1 MPHQSLIVSRSLFPL
16 FPGMIFCSARWEQMG
31 WAGSRCEV
39 RGGGRMFQAWLTL
52 PAQSPSPVPVGMEPP
67 PQGDKECQAALKQ
80 HPQPTE
86 PWQGLKLGDG
96 EMSER
101 AGRKAEER
109 GSPPCELQMLWRPRA
124 HSELSL
130 VCRDLEGMTAPR
142 VLSNSEGLKA
152 ADCVS
157 VTRTGMVPNVGEG
170 RRQARCHLPASC

>member
-1 MPHQSLIVSRSLFPL
+1 
-16 FPGMIFCSARWEQMG
+16 
-31 WAGSRCEV
+31 
-39 RGGGRMFQAWLTL
+39 MFQAWLTL

-142 VLSNSEGLKA
+142 VLSNSEGLVSQSQEPEWFRMWEKGEDRPDA
-152 ADCVS
+152 TSQHPADTASVLVS
-157 VTRTGMVPNVGEG
+157 DF
-170 RRQARCHLPASC
+170 